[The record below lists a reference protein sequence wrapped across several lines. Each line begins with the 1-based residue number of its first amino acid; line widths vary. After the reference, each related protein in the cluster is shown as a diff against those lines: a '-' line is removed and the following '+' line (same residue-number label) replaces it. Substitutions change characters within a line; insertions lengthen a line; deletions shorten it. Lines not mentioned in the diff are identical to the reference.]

1 MLDPIVDFFTW
12 ALRMVGKGVGMAIA
26 WIVRPFLGAVR
37 WYRRKGWIL
46 KTVLGAIV
54 LAILA
59 GYLYFFWQA
68 AWVRGH
74 DNDYTA
80 ALDLANRGVSAGER
94 VDVDGDENS
103 ARTCGRSA
111 IVDVSADLI
120 DFNVNRNRW
129 ISATL
134 LYKLGLFGIPW
145 DATPWFDN
153 KASFQRGIHRAV
165 TRTSVELADVLGR
178 VRGSS
183 RIDDDLQSAR
193 GNLQI
198 DEFNWYFGLNPPGVR
213 QTAWS
218 SYRQARKE
226 IGDYNLRLEN
236 CSAAFDAR
244 GDNLMQF
251 LDRVAKDIGSITATI
266 RDRSERYN
274 GGWFDT
280 RADNLFMEA
289 RGQLYAYRGLLAA
302 ARADFEDIVR
312 TRNLAG
318 LWDGMDRQILSAL
331 ELDPLIVSNGR
342 EDGFVMPTHLTTIGF
357 YILRVR
363 TNLIELRDVLRN

>member
-183 RIDDDLQSAR
+183 RIDDDLPEKA
-193 GNLQI
+193 QI
-198 DEFNWYFGLNPPGVR
+198 SLG
-213 QTAWS
+213 
-218 SYRQARKE
+218 RQAPFPPRL
-226 IGDYNLRLEN
+226 GDPSEYAALAVHIAEN
-236 CSAAFDAR
+236 R
-244 GDNLMQF
+244 MLNGE
-251 LDRVAKDIGSITATI
+251 TI
-266 RDRSERYN
+266 R
-274 GGWFDT
+274 
-280 RADNLFMEA
+280 L
-289 RGQLYAYRGLLAA
+289 
-302 ARADFEDIVR
+302 
-312 TRNLAG
+312 
-318 LWDGMDRQILSAL
+318 DGAIRMAPR
-331 ELDPLIVSNGR
+331 
-342 EDGFVMPTHLTTIGF
+342 
-357 YILRVR
+357 
-363 TNLIELRDVLRN
+363 

>member
-145 DATPWFDN
+145 DATIAP
-153 KASFQRGIHRAV
+153 
-165 TRTSVELADVLGR
+165 
-178 VRGSS
+178 
-183 RIDDDLQSAR
+183 
-193 GNLQI
+193 
-198 DEFNWYFGLNPPGVR
+198 GLFKTP
-213 QTAWS
+213 
-218 SYRQARKE
+218 
-226 IGDYNLRLEN
+226 L
-236 CSAAFDAR
+236 
-244 GDNLMQF
+244 
-251 LDRVAKDIGSITATI
+251 
-266 RDRSERYN
+266 
-274 GGWFDT
+274 
-280 RADNLFMEA
+280 
-289 RGQLYAYRGLLAA
+289 
-302 ARADFEDIVR
+302 
-312 TRNLAG
+312 LAG
-318 LWDGMDRQILSAL
+318 LPEKAQISLGRQAPFPPRLGDPSEYAALAVHIAENRMLNGETIRLDGAIRMAPR
-331 ELDPLIVSNGR
+331 
-342 EDGFVMPTHLTTIGF
+342 
-357 YILRVR
+357 
-363 TNLIELRDVLRN
+363 